1 MTETMTF
8 SDDDAR
14 WMARALQL
22 ARRGLYTTHPNPRVG
37 CVLVRDGVM
46 VGEGWHLRAGEP
58 HAEVHALR
66 MAGDAARGAT
76 AYVTLEPCAHTG
88 RTPPCA
94 DALVRAGVRRVVAA
108 IRDPFPQV
116 DGRGFDRLRAAGIA
130 VEWGLLAAEAEA
142 LNAGFLQRVRHG
154 RPWVRLKLATSLD
167 GRVAMAS
174 GESRWITGEAARRD
188 VHHHRACA
196 DLILT
201 GIGTVLADD
210 PRLDVRDLEARVEAG
225 EGAPRQPAR
234 AVLDRLGR
242 TPTGARI
249 LAGQG
254 DTLVFRHAGAP
265 VAGAVDVQTPLGD
278 DGRLDLAFVFAE
290 LGRRGFNEVLV
301 ECGGTLAAALL
312 AGGHVDELLVYQSPT
327 LLGATAQPMVAL
339 RFEHLAER
347 LRFRLLEAMPIGEDL
362 RLRFGRTETA
372 AA

>member
-1 MTETMTF
+1 MADTITF

-14 WMARALQL
+14 WMARALEL

-37 CVLVRDGVM
+37 CVLVRDGVV
-46 VGEGWHLRAGEP
+46 VGEGWHVRPGEP

-94 DALVRAGVRRVVAA
+94 DALVRAGVARVVAA

-116 DGRGFDRLRAAGIA
+116 DGRGFDRLRAAGIV
-130 VEWGLLAAEAEA
+130 VESGLLAAEAEA
-142 LNAGFLQRVRHG
+142 LNAGFLRRVRHG
-154 RPWVRLKLATSLD
+154 RPWVRLKLAISLD

-174 GESRWITGEAARRD
+174 GESRWITGLVARHD
-188 VHHHRACA
+188 VHHQRACA
-196 DLILT
+196 DIVLT

-210 PRLDVRDLEARVEAG
+210 PRLDVRDLDAAACV
-225 EGAPRQPAR
+225 PRQPAR

-242 TPTGARI
+242 TPSGARI

-265 VAGAVDVQTPLGD
+265 VAGAVDVPTPLGD
-278 DGRLDLAFVFAE
+278 DGRLDLSFVFAE

-347 LRFRLLEAMPIGEDL
+347 LRFRLIEATSVGEDL
-362 RLRFGRTETA
+362 RLRFGRAEATGG
-372 AA
+372 